1 MDSRAPFTEF
11 AGTCTFLTVILRA
24 GQPLPIAIGL
34 LAAIYMDGGISGG
47 HFNPAVTFMMY
58 LKREVSEQTM
68 LTYVVAQLLGAF
80 AAFSANQYLLE

>member
-1 MDSRAPFTEF
+1 MDPRAPFTEF
-11 AGTCTFLTVILRA
+11 AGTATFLTVILRA

-58 LKREVSEQTM
+58 LKRDIGEQTM
-68 LTYVVAQLLGAF
+68 LMYVLAQLLGAF
-80 AAFSANQYLLE
+80 AAFSAYQYLK